1 MIDPITAV
9 AAATTAF
16 KTVQQL
22 VGAGREV
29 EDVFGQLGKW
39 YGAVSDFNYA
49 KKKAD
54 NPPLFRKILNGS
66 SVEQEAMEMF
76 AHKKKLEAQEKQI
89 REMVLYAY
97 GKDGWN
103 EMVAMR
109 RKIKAERE
117 ATVHKQ
123 LEKQEKMKFWVMASS
138 IIIVGLGAPIAIGI
152 TLLRTSP

>member
-9 AAATTAF
+9 TAATTAF
-16 KTVQQL
+16 KTMQKL

-39 YGAVSDFNYA
+39 YGAVSDFNFA
-49 KKKAD
+49 KKHSE
-54 NPPLFRKILNGS
+54 NPPLFRRILHKS

-103 EMVAMR
+103 EMVHMR

-117 ATVHKQ
+117 ATVHRQ
-123 LEKQEKMKFWVMASS
+123 LERQAELKFWITASC
-138 IIIVGLGAPIAIGI
+138 IILFGLGVPAGVVWFML
-152 TLLRTSP
+152 T

>member
-1 MIDPITAV
+1 MTGMLDPITAV

-89 REMVLYAY
+89 REMVLYSY

-123 LEKQEKMKFWVMASS
+123 LEQQAEIKFWTTAAG
-138 IIIVGLGAPIAIGI
+138 IIVLGLGIPAGIAWY
-152 TLLRTSP
+152 LLT

>member
-9 AAATTAF
+9 TAATTAF
-16 KTVQQL
+16 KTVQKL

-39 YGAVSDFNYA
+39 YGAVSDFNFA
-49 KKKAD
+49 KKRAE
-54 NPPLFRKILNGS
+54 NPPLFRRILHRS

-123 LEKQEKMKFWVMASS
+123 LERQAEIKFWTIASA
-138 IIIVGLGAPIAIGI
+138 IIVLGLGVPAGIAWY
-152 TLLRTSP
+152 LLA

>member
-1 MIDPITAV
+1 
-9 AAATTAF
+9 
-16 KTVQQL
+16 
-22 VGAGREV
+22 
-29 EDVFGQLGKW
+29 
-39 YGAVSDFNYA
+39 
-49 KKKAD
+49 
-54 NPPLFRKILNGS
+54 
-66 SVEQEAMEMF
+66 MF

-123 LEKQEKMKFWVMASS
+123 LERQAEIKFWVTASV
-138 IIIVGLGAPIAIGI
+138 IIVLGLGVPGAVAWLML
-152 TLLRTSP
+152 T

>member
-9 AAATTAF
+9 TAATTAF
-16 KTVQQL
+16 KTVQKL

-39 YGAVSDFNYA
+39 YGAVSDFNFA
-49 KKKAD
+49 KKRAE
-54 NPPLFRKILNGS
+54 NPPLFRRILHKS

-109 RKIKAERE
+109 RE

-123 LEKQEKMKFWVMASS
+123 LERQAEIKFWTTATA
-138 IIIVGLGAPIAIGI
+138 IIVLGLGIPAGI
-152 TLLRTSP
+152 VWYLLA

>member
-16 KTVQQL
+16 KTVQKL

-39 YGAVSDFNYA
+39 YGAVSDFNFA
-49 KKKAD
+49 KKKAE
-54 NPPLFRKILNGS
+54 NPPLFRRILHKS
-66 SVEQEAMEMF
+66 SIEQEAMEMF

-123 LEKQEKMKFWVMASS
+123 LERQAEVRFWVTASC
-138 IIIVGLGAPIAIGI
+138 IIVAGLGIPAA
-152 TLLRTSP
+152 LLWFFLA

>member
-16 KTVQQL
+16 KTVQKL

-39 YGAVSDFNYA
+39 YGAVSVFNYA
-49 KKKAD
+49 KKNAD
-54 NPPLFRKILNGS
+54 NPLLFRRILHSS
-66 SVEQEAMEMF
+66 SVEQEAMELF

-117 ATVHKQ
+117 ATVHRH
-123 LEKQEKMKFWVMASS
+123 LERQEQIKFWTIASAIVILGLGGPIVIGLALLRSS
-138 IIIVGLGAPIAIGI
+138 I
-152 TLLRTSP
+152 

>member
-1 MIDPITAV
+1 MTGMIDPITAV

-123 LEKQEKMKFWVMASS
+123 LERQAEIKFWTTAAG
-138 IIIVGLGAPIAIGI
+138 IIVLGLGIPAGIAWY
-152 TLLRTSP
+152 LLT

>member
-1 MIDPITAV
+1 
-9 AAATTAF
+9 
-16 KTVQQL
+16 
-22 VGAGREV
+22 
-29 EDVFGQLGKW
+29 
-39 YGAVSDFNYA
+39 
-49 KKKAD
+49 
-54 NPPLFRKILNGS
+54 
-66 SVEQEAMEMF
+66 MF

-123 LEKQEKMKFWVMASS
+123 LERQAEIKFWTIALLTPGLSPRLS
-138 IIIVGLGAPIAIGI
+138 PAAVGRCLHHISLYHKDDHIS
-152 TLLRTSP
+152 LYHR